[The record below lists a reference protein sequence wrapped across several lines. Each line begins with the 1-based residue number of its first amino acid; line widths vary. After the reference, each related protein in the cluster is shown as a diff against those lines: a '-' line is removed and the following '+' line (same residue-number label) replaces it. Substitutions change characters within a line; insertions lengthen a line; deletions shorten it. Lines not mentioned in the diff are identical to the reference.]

1 MFRSQLRDQCKVDK
15 SNPVLVAVAYDR
27 IDDWIDEQLASGSLV
42 DSLDNY
48 NMIRKNYSTL
58 SWECYDYV
66 DQKLKN

>member
-1 MFRSQLRDQCKVDK
+1 
-15 SNPVLVAVAYDR
+15 VAYDR